1 MARREEMEAEGIT
14 ADYFPESQ
22 LSAVIN
28 WPKVSL
34 FFCSVILMGS
44 TLCTSNTAFIHCQWA
59 NLILGELSRTQTVKT
74 MYR

>member
-34 FFCSVILMGS
+34 FFCSVMLMGS
-44 TLCTSNTAFIHCQWA
+44 TLCTSNTAYMEIFSPFDPIVNGQ
-59 NLILGELSRTQTVKT
+59 I
-74 MYR
+74 YY

>member
-1 MARREEMEAEGIT
+1 MEAEGIT

-44 TLCTSNTAFIHCQWA
+44 TLCTSNTVYMEVFSPFAPIVNCIQYTVSKCR
-59 NLILGELSRTQTVKT
+59 ELVLL
-74 MYR
+74 